1 VETEEISQF
10 LRDKKQ
16 AEQAKMRTLLIEQM
30 RDKTMQQQIDRKK
43 ERELDAVFSTNL
55 SLGQE
60 TIKKGVL

>member
-1 VETEEISQF
+1 M
-10 LRDKKQ
+10 RDKKQ